1 MRDIKDLHNY
11 PTSYLRFKA
20 IRRYIKDDAV
30 SDALSHFNYRYRTAR
45 AFVGIVAPD
54 LEIRTING
62 YSAGMKLLLAFGAY
76 DEVKIARKSI
86 PSLQIPKRQHDKIM
100 DVNLA
105 VKLRG
110 NEKLT
115 KFLTET
121 LKYKDKELR
130 INVNEFFENQND
142 DVLCVATTV
151 RNAFAHGVYTPST
164 AGLTTIDEQK
174 KVTQLANTVLDL
186 TDSIATKCID
196 HFYRKYKGEK

>member
-1 MRDIKDLHNY
+1 MKDVHNF
-11 PTSYLRFKA
+11 PTSFVRFKA
-20 IRRYIKDDAV
+20 IKRYVKDENVRDT
-30 SDALSHFNYRYRTAR
+30 LSHFSYRYRTAR

-86 PSLQIPKRQHDKIM
+86 SSLQIPKRQHDKII
-100 DVNLA
+100 DINLA
-105 VKLRG
+105 TKLRG

-115 KFLTET
+115 NFLTKT
-121 LKYKDKELR
+121 LKYKDKELSKD
-130 INVNEFFENQND
+130 VKLFFENKND

-151 RNAFAHGVYTPST
+151 RNAFAHGVYTPSST
-164 AGLTTIDEQK
+164 GLTTIDEQK

-196 HFYRKYKGEK
+196 HFYKKYKGEK